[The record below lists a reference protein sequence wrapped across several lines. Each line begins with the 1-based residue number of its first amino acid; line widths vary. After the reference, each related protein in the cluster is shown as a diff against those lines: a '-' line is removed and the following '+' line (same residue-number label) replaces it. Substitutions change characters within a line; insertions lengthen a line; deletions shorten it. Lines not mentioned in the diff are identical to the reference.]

1 MAVSINVNV
10 KRKVTVL
17 LCIMHLGIVLG
28 GRIPHSTRSG
38 ADWDFL
44 WLVLCFLSGNLQMV

>member
-1 MAVSINVNV
+1 MAVNINFNV
-10 KRKVTVL
+10 KQKVTVL
-17 LCIMHLGIVLG
+17 LCIMHLGIILG

-44 WLVLCFLSGNLQMV
+44 WL